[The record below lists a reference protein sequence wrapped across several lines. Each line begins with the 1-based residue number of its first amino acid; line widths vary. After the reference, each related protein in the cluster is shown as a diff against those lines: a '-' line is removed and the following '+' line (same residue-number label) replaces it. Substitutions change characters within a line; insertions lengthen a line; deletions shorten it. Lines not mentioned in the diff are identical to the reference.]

1 MLGETLPYKPLG
13 KDKNSLVRT
22 DLYSFKCTLNITYIV
37 EIEHHPNDVYIIKF
51 FQKNHRFS
59 KNRYSL
65 LNTEGFLKR
74 NGTNGARNFLII
86 LNTVTSII
94 ITIYKEN
101 KNASFGFIGSPTKR
115 EKGKENIENVNPD
128 GTVANTK
135 RYNTYGI
142 YVKRYFSPDTFEHI
156 EIETSSA
163 YLIKNRRNLNLTTDR
178 VESFFEDYIRDH
190 C

>member
-1 MLGETLPYKPLG
+1 MLGEILPYKSLG
-13 KDKNSLVRT
+13 KDKNSLVQT

-37 EIEHHPNDVYIIKF
+37 EIECHTDDIFIIKF

-65 LNTEGFLKR
+65 LNTNGFLKR
-74 NGTNGARNFLII
+74 NGTNGAKNFLII
-86 LNTVTSII
+86 LNTITSII
-94 ITIYKEN
+94 ITIYKGN
-101 KNASFGFIGSPTKR
+101 KNASFGFIGSPTIR
-115 EKGKENIENVNPD
+115 ETGEENMENINPD

-142 YVKRYFSPDTFEHI
+142 YVKRYFSPDVFEHI

-163 YLIKNRRNLNLTTDR
+163 YLIKNRKNLKLTTDR
-178 VESFFEDYIRDH
+178 VETFFGDYIREH